1 MWTCLNRRQATRL
14 FTHFVFFDEENR
26 HIAIADH
33 SIRIPNDPA
42 STDDGLLLCVGITA
56 RDQEMHS
63 KASADV
69 PPPMTVPPP
78 EQSPWVPPNCISWTP
93 RLRLVSTDGTIYST
107 VTSPEVVALVDALLT
122 ANLTPADLVRLTKG
136 A

>member
-14 FTHFVFFDEENR
+14 FTHFVFFDEESR

-42 STDDGLLLCVGITA
+42 STDDGLLLCVGPSA
-56 RDQEMHS
+56 RRDHEMHP
-63 KASADV
+63 KACADV
-69 PPPMTVPPP
+69 RPP

-107 VTSPEVVALVDALLT
+107 VTSPEVVALVDALLP